1 MSERAREPV
10 SQRHG
15 AAPTSR
21 SGSVSRRGFLGLL
34 GCAAGAA
41 LAGCGSGP
49 GAGQTGEQLR
59 SGVPLPAPFRVP
71 LPVPP
76 VARPIGRD
84 AAGAELYTVT
94 QRVAQVEIL
103 PGVRTPILGYDGI
116 FPGPTIEARRDRPV
130 VVRHR
135 NELPVPTV
143 VHLHGGHTAPE
154 HDGWPSDLVL
164 PLGDT
169 AGWTGHRMV
178 GDAVAGERAYHYP
191 GRQRAATL
199 WYHDHRMDFTGPAMY
214 RGLLGFHLIR
224 DDVEDALPLP
234 RGDRELPLLIC
245 DRAFAADG
253 SFAYPGLDQG
263 MRVLPGVA
271 ADWMEGVL
279 GDVLLVNGAPWPVHD
294 VDAARYRL
302 RLLNGANA
310 RRFRLVLRVPGAADL
325 PLVQIGSDG
334 GLLAAPVTHAAIEIA
349 PGERFDVVVDFSV
362 LPVGTEVTMANAL
375 GSGRLGEVMRFRV
388 VRAGR
393 DDSRVPERLA
403 ELPPL
408 VPAPDAPV
416 RTFRFSRG
424 DVGDHIGWTINGR
437 RFDPDAALAEIPL
450 GRTETWRFVTDVHH
464 PVHVHLDPFQVL
476 RRGSGGPGPLDGGW
490 KDTVDLR
497 PAEVV
502 DVAVRFADHPGR
514 FVLHCHNLEHEDM
527 AMMATVRTV

>member
-1 MSERAREPV
+1 MSGRAREPV
-10 SQRHG
+10 SQRPG
-15 AAPTSR
+15 AAPPSR

-76 VARPIGRD
+76 VARPVGRD

-116 FPGPTIEARRDRPV
+116 FPGPTIETRRDRPI

-178 GDAVAGERAYHYP
+178 GDVVAGERAYHYP

-214 RGLLGFHLIR
+214 RGLVGLHHW
-224 DDVEDALPLP
+224 AAP
-234 RGDRELPLLIC
+234 RPG
-245 DRAFAADG
+245 G
-253 SFAYPGLDQG
+253 SSPTCTIPCTCTSTRSRCCA
-263 MRVLPGVA
+263 
-271 ADWMEGVL
+271 
-279 GDVLLVNGAPWPVHD
+279 
-294 VDAARYRL
+294 
-302 RLLNGANA
+302 
-310 RRFRLVLRVPGAADL
+310 GAA
-325 PLVQIGSDG
+325 
-334 GLLAAPVTHAAIEIA
+334 
-349 PGERFDVVVDFSV
+349 
-362 LPVGTEVTMANAL
+362 
-375 GSGRLGEVMRFRV
+375 
-388 VRAGR
+388 AGR
-393 DDSRVPERLA
+393 DR
-403 ELPPL
+403 
-408 VPAPDAPV
+408 
-416 RTFRFSRG
+416 
-424 DVGDHIGWTINGR
+424 WTAG
-437 RFDPDAALAEIPL
+437 
-450 GRTETWRFVTDVHH
+450 GRTPSICGRPRWWTSRSASPTTPGGSCCTATTSSTRTW
-464 PVHVHLDPFQVL
+464 P
-476 RRGSGGPGPLDGGW
+476 
-490 KDTVDLR
+490 
-497 PAEVV
+497 
-502 DVAVRFADHPGR
+502 
-514 FVLHCHNLEHEDM
+514 
-527 AMMATVRTV
+527 